1 MSLVMEALRRV
12 EKPDA
17 RAGSIGAAVSS
28 YEPPTKRRGMATP
41 LLLGLAAGGATILL
55 MSPPSRP
62 EGASAANSAAP
73 VASPQSLK
81 GGAALPPPLIVEPL
95 TLPEAAPSHPN
106 PSAEAGL
113 LPAALASPHRAPAP
127 ARPALVLQAISE
139 RDSRPI
145 AVVSDTLVRE
155 GDWLGSTRVL
165 KIGEDFLEVLLE
177 DGRRDFV
184 RFAPAPLPDISPTPH
199 PS

>member
-12 EKPDA
+12 EKPDV
-17 RAGSIGAAVSS
+17 RAGSIGAAVSA
-28 YEPPTKRRGMATP
+28 YQPKATRRGMATP

-73 VASPQSLK
+73 VASPQSAK
-81 GGAALPPPLIVEPL
+81 GGAGLPPPLIVEPL

-106 PSAEAGL
+106 PSAGAGPP
-113 LPAALASPHRAPAP
+113 PAALAATPRSAAP

-145 AVVSDTLVRE
+145 AIVSDTLVRE
-155 GDWLGSTRVL
+155 GDLLGSIRVL

-184 RFAPAPLPDISPTPH
+184 RFAPAPLPDISPTPR